1 MNRMR
6 QKTIMAMLISLI
18 MVHSVQ
24 AQDPPADSGGADWE
38 QEVRAAEARHVAA
51 ALTND
56 ASAWEQ
62 MLSDDFVVNSPLNTI
77 VEKPQLLGFIRSG
90 VLSISSFEQ
99 RIELVRR
106 FGDIAVVMGEDTAVW
121 APPSPNAGQT
131 HRRRFTDIWRL
142 QDGDWRFIARQAT
155 LVSN

>member
-1 MNRMR
+1 MKATVLTMFL
-6 QKTIMAMLISLI
+6 ALI
-18 MVHSVQ
+18 MVHSVR
-24 AQDPPADSGGADWE
+24 AQDPPADSDDATWE
-38 QEVRAAEARHVAA
+38 QAVRAAEARHVAV
-51 ALTND
+51 ALAND
-56 ASAWEQ
+56 ASAWEG

-90 VLSISSFEQ
+90 VLSVSSFEQ

-121 APPSPNAGQT
+121 ATPSPNAGQT
-131 HRRRFTDIWRL
+131 HSRRFTDIWRL